1 MVKSWGLF
9 AGASLCAPLGLL
21 VGLTLQ
27 AANTPQAIPLTQG
40 MVIERSVTIRP
51 GTYRLS
57 ASADLKTPAV
67 TIRGE
72 NIVVDFNGA
81 ILAGSPDS
89 ADPDQFAGV
98 GLLVDGG
105 SKVTIRGATIR
116 GYKVGILARDS
127 PDLHITRNDLSYNWK
142 GRLHSGIEKES
153 LLDWMSY
160 HQNEKDEWLRY
171 GAAIYLRNC
180 DRAEIDHNT
189 AVQGQNGLMV
199 TASKGLKI
207 WNNTFQFLSSI
218 GVGLYRVSE
227 STLMHNRIDWC
238 VRGYSHGYYN
248 RGQDSAGLLMY
259 EQSSNNVVAYN
270 SITHGGDG
278 LFLWAGQ
285 STMDTGKGGSN
296 DNLFYR
302 NDFSHAPTNGIEAT
316 FSRNRFIFN
325 RIDDCWHGVWGGYS
339 FESTWHGNRFAGNA
353 EAIAIEHGQS
363 NWIVENSFNGDD
375 IAIRL
380 WQNASQDPSW
390 GYAKARDTRSRDYR
404 IGYNE
409 FRGNRIALDVRDTT
423 DVGLALNEFSGVA
436 ARTSPETKGLDLD
449 GPPAAVPIGRV
460 RAVDPLPQGVDPM
473 LPSGARR
480 GRETI
485 IVDEWGPYDWKA
497 PRLWPVLSGGDRV
510 LPFPRVA
517 KAGGAFDGPI
527 RLNVLG
533 PAGSWKVTSVRG
545 ATVSPASGQ
554 VGGIM
559 AVTPLPGPLVDYDIV
574 LSYVGG
580 AVTSPRGAVT
590 PAGEAYPFR
599 YSRFFAPV
607 SWTLSFHEY
616 PETFHPAKDPDGF
629 ARLLK
634 TKPIVPPIKTAR
646 IDYLSGRLPFEEG
659 VPSDRFAF
667 VAEGTV
673 TLPRGDYELQ
683 VISDDGVRVWVDGKL
698 ALDGWEPHESRID
711 FVQLSGGRRRLKVEY
726 YELTGWAEIKVDI
739 QPRQTRK

>member
-1 MVKSWGLF
+1 MRDAGCGMRKSALRSAGGLVTI
-9 AGASLCAPLGLL
+9 SLLL
-21 VGLTLQ
+21 ALTGSAQ
-27 AANTPQAIPLTQG
+27 ETMPLTQG
-40 MVIERSVTIRP
+40 MMIERSVTIRP

-57 ASADLKTPAV
+57 ASADLKTPAI

-81 ILAGSPDS
+81 TLIGSPDS

-98 GLLVDGG
+98 AVLVDGG

-116 GYKVGILARDS
+116 GYKVGIFARNS

-142 GRLHSGIEKES
+142 QRLYSGIEKES

-160 HQNEKDEWLRY
+160 HQNEKDEWLRF
-171 GAAIYLRNC
+171 GAAIYLSNS

-227 STLMHNRIDWC
+227 STIMHNRIDWC

-270 SITHGGDG
+270 SVTHGGDG

-316 FSRNRFIFN
+316 FSRNQFVFN

-339 FESTWHGNRFAGNA
+339 FDSLWHGNQFASNA

-363 NWIVENSFNGDD
+363 NRIVENTFKGDHT
-375 IAIRL
+375 AIRL

-390 GYAKARDTRSRDYR
+390 GYAKARDTRSHSYQ

-409 FRGNRIALDVRDTT
+409 FRDNRVALDVRTT
-423 DVGLALNEFSGVA
+423 SDVGLAFNVFAGVA
-436 ARTSPETKGLDLD
+436 TRTSPETTGLDLD
-449 GPPAAVPIGRV
+449 GPAAAIPIGRV
-460 RAVDPLPQGVDPM
+460 RVASALPGAVDPM
-473 LPSGARR
+473 LPAGARR

-485 IVDEWGPYDWKA
+485 IVDEWGPFDWKS
-497 PRLWPVLSGGDRV
+497 PKLWPVLEGGERV
-510 LPFPRVA
+510 LPFPRRS
-517 KAGGAFDGPI
+517 KSSGAFDGPTK
-527 RLNVLG
+527 LKVLG
-533 PAGSWKVTSVRG
+533 PEGTWRLVAVRG
-545 ATVSPASGQ
+545 ATVIPAQGQ
-554 VGGIM
+554 VGDVISVVPRAGR
-559 AVTPLPGPLVDYDIV
+559 VLEYD
-574 LSYVGG
+574 LTLAYVGDR
-580 AVTSPRGAVT
+580 VTSPRGAVT
-590 PAGEAYPFR
+590 QAGRPYTFN
-599 YSRFFAPV
+599 YSRFFAPID
-607 SWTLSFHEY
+607 WNIRFFQY
-616 PETFHPAKDPDGF
+616 PEAVDPVAPAFSKLHSGAP
-629 ARLLK
+629 LK
-634 TKPIVPPIKTAR
+634 TVTADR
-646 IDYLSGRLPFEEG
+646 IDYLSGGEIEPG
-659 VPSDRFAF
+659 VPRDRFAF
-667 VAEGTV
+667 VAEGTAN
-673 TLPRGDYELQ
+673 LPPGDYTLQ
-683 VISDDGVRVWVDGKL
+683 VISDDGVRVWVDGRL
-698 ALDGWEPHESRID
+698 ALDAWAPHESRVD

-726 YELTGWAEIKVDI
+726 YEATGWAEIRLDI
-739 QPRQTRK
+739 QRRRMRN